1 MVAGYLV
8 TGSWGWVLY
17 SYGAV
22 LQLLRAEQGTVRAIT
37 GVHSLGLAAGSVV
50 TGLLA
55 DRLVRRLGRR
65 RLLVAAFATAAVGV
79 CAFCLPLGP
88 AWTVPSALVLGIGG
102 SMTIVAWLPVA
113 GLTFGAAAPA
123 VLSRWLAG
131 SAAVGIVAPLAIG
144 AAVAS
149 GRGWRSGWLVAVGL
163 FGAAVALLLRVPA
176 GTPALD
182 APAPASREGAPE
194 HGARGR
200 GIPRR
205 ARRPVAL
212 VVTLIAIEFCCTAW
226 VADLLA
232 QRTGLS
238 LAAAASAVTAV
249 LAGMTVARAV
259 VGRLALVYQPRL
271 LLAASFLL
279 TVVGWAVAWFV
290 TAPAPA
296 LAGLLV
302 VGLGIGGQYPLG
314 VGLVLEAAP
323 GAEDRTAGAMSVGI
337 GVSSGLGPFVLG
349 ALADARGTHAA
360 FLVVPVLVAA
370 CLLLLGVPPRPAR
383 LGQRRGRAEVKAIP
397 ATTAAARAT
406 APQGNEPLLPSPASV
421 REAAA
426 PAGEACRAPEAAG
439 EADGRGEGDG
449 RAEGD
454 GRGEGDRRGE
464 SEAVALGPVAWGVAD
479 ADSAARNG
487 AATSTRSTGSPAPSD
502 ASRTDRPSGVSASP
516 SP

>member
-1 MVAGYLV
+1 VTAARRHVTVAGYLV

-37 GVHSLGLAAGSVV
+37 GAHSLGLATGSVV
-50 TGLLA
+50 TGLVA

-182 APAPASREGAPE
+182 APAPE

-200 GIPRR
+200 GIPRA

-238 LAAAASAVTAV
+238 LAGAASAVTAV

-271 LLAASFLL
+271 LLAGGFLL

-296 LAGLLV
+296 LTGLVV

-314 VGLVLEAAP
+314 VGLVLAAAP

-349 ALADARGTHAA
+349 ALADARGTHDA
-360 FLVVPVLVAA
+360 FLVVPVLVVV

-383 LGQRRGRAEVKAIP
+383 LAQRRERAEVTAIP
-397 ATTAAARAT
+397 ATMAAARAS
-406 APQGNEPLLPSPASV
+406 APKGNEPLLLPSPASV
-421 REAAA
+421 PGEDAGPVGGAPAA
-426 PAGEACRAPEAAG
+426 PA
-439 EADGRGEGDG
+439 AD
-449 RAEGD
+449 
-454 GRGEGDRRGE
+454 GEGDRRGE
-464 SEAVALGPVAWGVAD
+464 GEAVA
-479 ADSAARNG
+479 
-487 AATSTRSTGSPAPSD
+487 
-502 ASRTDRPSGVSASP
+502 
-516 SP
+516 